1 MLINFL
7 INNSQK
13 DSKPDLK
20 NQPKIQNKL
29 ILRMI
34 LHVSF
39 ALWTW
44 IKIQNNLMIAM
55 LAKDF
60 SMLNVL
66 LLGKNKVMTVHY
78 AEDHYHQ

>member
-20 NQPKIQNKL
+20 SQPKIQNKL
-29 ILRMI
+29 ISRMT
-34 LHVSF
+34 LHASF